1 VICFNEEETIA
12 RCLESLSWCDEIVV
26 VDSLSTD
33 RTREIALG
41 FTDRLIEQ
49 EFLGYVKQK
58 NFALEFA
65 SHDWVV
71 CLDADEALSEE
82 LAAAL
87 PEAIASAPAEVSGF
101 VLDRIN
107 FFLGI
112 WHDHGEWH
120 PDAQLRAFRR
130 ARGHWEGRDPHDRVT
145 LEGEVRPVCGQLL
158 HWNYRDLS
166 EHIETID
173 RFSALL
179 AREMFDAGERFRL
192 RDLVFR
198 PGLRFL
204 RGYLLRRGFRCGLP
218 GFLVSISTAY
228 YVFMKYAKLW
238 ELERTRKRSS
248 DRA

>member
-1 VICFNEEETIA
+1 
-12 RCLESLSWCDEIVV
+12 
-26 VDSLSTD
+26 
-33 RTREIALG
+33 
-41 FTDRLIEQ
+41 
-49 EFLGYVKQK
+49 
-58 NFALEFA
+58 
-65 SHDWVV
+65 
-71 CLDADEALSEE
+71 
-82 LAAAL
+82 
-87 PEAIASAPAEVSGF
+87 
-101 VLDRIN
+101 
-107 FFLGI
+107 
-112 WHDHGEWH
+112 
-120 PDAQLRAFRR
+120 
-130 ARGHWEGRDPHDRVT
+130 VT

-198 PGLRFL
+198 PVLRFL